1 MKRSLDEKETL
12 LRELYH
18 RTRNN
23 MQVII
28 SLFKLQGLKSESQEV
43 SSMVREM
50 TDRNQSISLVHQ
62 KLYQSGNLSKIRLDH
77 YLEELFDLL
86 MSSCRVSSMK
96 VHLEVDVD
104 ELSVVIDIAIP
115 CGLIVNELVLNSL
128 RYAFPEGEGAIRIE
142 VRFEPGELIW
152 LDYRDDGQGLIEEL
166 DPFTLESAGMQTLV
180 NIGKHHLEGK
190 IRFDFS
196 QGFRFIL
203 LFPEKVYKTRI
214 QDYGYIE

>member
-1 MKRSLDEKETL
+1 MKRSLDKKETL

-43 SSMVREM
+43 SSMVRAM
-50 TDRNQSISLVHQ
+50 ADRNQAISLVHQ
-62 KLYQSGNLSKIRLDH
+62 KLYQSGNFSKIRLDH

-96 VHLEVDVD
+96 VYLEVDVD

-115 CGLIVNELVLNSL
+115 CGLIVNELVSNSL
-128 RYAFPEGEGAIRIE
+128 RHAFPEGEGAIRVE

-180 NIGKHHLEGK
+180 NIGKHHPQGK